1 MIFYF
6 VREDQPSEDVIKK
19 RVAFVLP
26 RQIDFCPINTTRGGF
41 GPIKTNIKGYYKSFV
56 HVPCFV
62 LTDLD
67 DRPCAPG
74 LITEWLGAP
83 PPYRSNFIFRV
94 AVREVEAWLLAD
106 HGAIAKFLGRV
117 KEYVSR
123 EIRQADR
130 LPDPKQK
137 LLQLAQRTKK
147 TELQKDILRLEN
159 GGLRQGPAYNIRIGE
174 YISKYWDIGNAVKF
188 SDSLKRAVNALKK
201 IIWN

>member
-1 MIFYF
+1 MILYF

-19 RVAFVLP
+19 LVDLILP
-26 RQIDFCPINTTRGGF
+26 QTDYWPINTTRGGF
-41 GPIKTNIKGYYKSFV
+41 GHIKTNIKGYYQSFV
-56 HVPCFV
+56 NVPCFV

-74 LITEWLGAP
+74 LMTEWLGQS

-106 HGAIAKFLGRV
+106 HGAIAKFLGLN

-123 EIRQADR
+123 EIIEADR
-130 LPDPKQK
+130 LPDPKLK
-137 LLQLAQRTKK
+137 LLQLALRTKK
-147 TELQKDILRLEN
+147 SDLQKDMLRLEN
-159 GGLRQGPAYNIRIGE
+159 GSPRQGPAYNMRIGE
-174 YISKYWDIGNAVKF
+174 YISKYWDIRNAAVF

-201 IIWN
+201 IKRK